1 MALTVVN
8 KNVEKE
14 KFEVPVTPALPAVE
28 SSFLRI
34 IAKILSVIFHPLF
47 IPIYVFVWMH
57 MRFPTEFAGMDEHTF
72 HIRAFGVFWT
82 TAFFPAFVVF
92 ILWRL
97 KMIQNIKM
105 ESSKERIIPYVATM
119 FFYWWMWYLSR
130 NFTDQALALKF
141 FYFGVFLATVPGLI
155 LNNFFKISMHG
166 MAMGGLMA
174 GVLLTVYHYHVF
186 LGMDVTI
193 VTLIAGIVL
202 TARLSLGAHNS
213 FEIYSG
219 FFVGIFSQLIAYWVM
234 M

>member
-1 MALTVVN
+1 MALSIVR
-8 KNVEKE
+8 KE
-14 KFEVPVTPALPAVE
+14 DKERFEMPVTPALPAVK
-28 SSFLRI
+28 SSLI
-34 IAKILSVIFHPLF
+34 KLLAKLLSFFFHPLF

-57 MRFPTEFAGMDEHTF
+57 SRFPTQFAGMDDHTF
-72 HIRAFGVFWT
+72 NIRAFGVFWT

-97 KMIQNIKM
+97 KMISSIRM

-166 MAMGGLMA
+166 MAMGGLFA
-174 GVLLTVYHYHVF
+174 GVLLSIYYYHVY
-186 LGMDVTI
+186 LGLDIAI
-193 VTLIAGIVL
+193 VTLIAGFVL

-213 FEIYSG
+213 FEVYMG
-219 FFVGIFSQLIAYWVM
+219 FFVGILSQLIAYWVM
-234 M
+234 L